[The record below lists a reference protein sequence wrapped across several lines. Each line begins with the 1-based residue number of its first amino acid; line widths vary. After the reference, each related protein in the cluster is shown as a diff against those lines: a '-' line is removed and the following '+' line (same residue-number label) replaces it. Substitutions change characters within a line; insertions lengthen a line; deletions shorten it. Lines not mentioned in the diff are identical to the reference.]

1 MHDGLWSRR
10 TLLQSSLTA
19 AAGIGLGLGAASLG
33 AGLAPEADAA
43 TAEYVTQPELSPP
56 RITLTTH
63 GAVPDSPPYFLL
75 TVEGSGVQNGPLIID
90 RKGELVWF
98 RRAAAGGYAT
108 NLEVQSYRGKPAI
121 TWWESGKFVTSNLA
135 IGAGAGYI
143 ADSSYNII
151 AVIRA
156 QDDLR
161 TDLHE
166 LTLTDRGTALITAY
180 RRRTGDL
187 SRLGGWRH
195 SYIWSGIVQE
205 IDIATG
211 RLVFSWDSLDHVPVT
226 ETLHHFYLGT
236 TERPFDYFH
245 INSVSVADDGNL
257 LIGAR
262 NTCAV
267 YKVNRRTGAIMWR
280 LGGRSSDFAMGPGT
294 RFWWQHDV
302 REPRPGLFTVFDDGA
317 TPKKEPQSRGLLLNV
332 DEARRRCTLQR
343 AYTSPARPLAAN
355 QGSMQLLPDDSVL
368 VGWGSEPAF
377 SQFTADG
384 SQVLY
389 GQFPRNAWSYRTFT
403 AAWTGTPS
411 DPPAVAV
418 RGPVV
423 YVSWNGATKVASWE
437 VSAGASPGVLSP
449 VRSAAKAGFET
460 AIHVDR
466 AGPYFRVAAV
476 DAAGN
481 VLGQSAVVRSDESDQ
496 AHVSH
501 RSRHV
506 HQPRRR
512 DRSRR

>member
-19 AAGIGLGLGAASLG
+19 AAGIGLGLGAGLVTGLG
-33 AGLAPEADAA
+33 PEADA
-43 TAEYVTQPELSPP
+43 TTGEYVTRPELSPP
-56 RITLTTH
+56 RVTVTTH

-75 TVEGSGVQNGPLIID
+75 TAQGPAGQDGPLIID
-90 RKGELVWF
+90 RKGEVVWF
-98 RRAAAGGYAT
+98 RHAVDGGYAT
-108 NLEVQSYRGKPAI
+108 NLEVQSYRGKPVI
-121 TWWESGKFVTSNLA
+121 TWWESGKLVTSNLA

-156 QDDLR
+156 QDHLR
-161 TDLHE
+161 TDFHE
-166 LTLTDRGTALITAY
+166 LTLTDQGTALITAY
-180 RRRTGDL
+180 QRCTADL
-187 SRLGGWRH
+187 SRLGGSRH
-195 SYIWSGIVQE
+195 SYLWTGIVQE

-226 ETLHHFYLGT
+226 ETLHHFYQGT
-236 TERPFDYFH
+236 TWRPFDYFH
-245 INSVSVADDGNL
+245 INSISVADDGNL

-294 RFWWQHDV
+294 RFWWQHHV
-302 REPRPGLFTVFDDGA
+302 REPRPGLLSVFDDGA
-317 TPKKEPQSRGLLLNV
+317 NPTKEPQSRGLLLTM
-332 DEARRRCTLQR
+332 DEDRRRCTLQR
-343 AYTSPARPLAAN
+343 AYTSPARPLAVN
-355 QGSMQLLPDDSVL
+355 QGSVQLLPDDSVL

-377 SQFTADG
+377 SQFAADG

-389 GQFPRNAWSYRTFT
+389 GQFPRSGWSYRAFT
-403 AAWTGTPS
+403 ADWTGTPS

-437 VSAGASPGVLSP
+437 VSAGASPDVLSP
-449 VRSAAKAGFET
+449 ICSAAKAGFET
-460 AIHVDR
+460 AIHVDGP
-466 AGPYFRVAAV
+466 GPYFRVAAV
-476 DAAGN
+476 DGAGN
-481 VLGQSAVVRSDESDQ
+481 VLGQSVVVRSGQSDQ
-496 AHVSH
+496 AHRSH
-501 RSRHV
+501 RPRQVRQSRR
-506 HQPRRR
+506 P